1 MGAQNYPATMQ
12 CVWGV
17 HAGWVE
23 VQAGV
28 GSWGC
33 GGPDVAPSPGDTEPR
48 DQCQALCRS
57 SGRFCCNFKHSVEW
71 AVSSGV

>member
-1 MGAQNYPATMQ
+1 MAFILLSEMSKSRLRLMGAQNYPATMQ
-12 CVWGV
+12 CVGGV

-28 GSWGC
+28 GRWGC

-48 DQCQALCRS
+48 DQCQALWPLLLQ
-57 SGRFCCNFKHSVEW
+57 F
-71 AVSSGV
+71 